1 MAQSRFI
8 RNEELKIQNESLRS
22 PSTGPNFKSSLPE
35 EDKTS
40 KFLNNFSICEQAN
53 MFFETRSSNSSE
65 SSYDGCHG
73 SFNRQR
79 TTSEMNGGELR
90 VFVSY
95 EQSRSFSTH
104 NPPIQAS
111 VLKLSCAE
119 GKSEAMNGA
128 STFLPSSANEISPMH
143 ASALQHAKQR
153 RLQSSPDNT
162 LSTGCDQLHRSTCH
176 FCRMSG
182 SLRCTRCKQVYYC
195 SVECQRKDWQMHSV
209 VCKLVK
215 HNADKV
221 EDSAKSLDEI
231 KKKENLCMNTSK
243 TEERGKKTM
252 YSDLTT
258 LELKKNMKIVG
269 TVTQFNNPSEFY
281 IQVKSPEVLSNIN
294 KLSVKLKDYNGINQG
309 EYIPAKGE
317 VSVGQYTLDQTW
329 YRVLIKEVD
338 ILKKSALVL
347 YIDYGNGENLL
358 LNRIKRLHQDI
369 AHIPP
374 CAIKCCVANVL
385 PAEEKWNAN
394 CSKAI
399 APFLIGKCCSFT
411 VIDVLVDEMPYFV
424 VDVVLADSGKHLHEI
439 LLEIGC
445 SLNSKSRSSNK
456 ENSVT
461 GSTVEKISIQEK
473 KLEHKGL
480 DHSGCQTRK
489 VILPSI
495 GDTFLGM
502 VAHIQTPGDFFCQ
515 QMGNGCKLTELQ
527 VSLGEYCD
535 TISAT
540 PDFCPAVGDL
550 CCAQFTE
557 DKQWYRASVLS
568 YISEKTALVGYVDY
582 GNIEVLP
589 LNKLRPI
596 IPKLMELPVQA
607 IKCTLA
613 GVKPASG
620 TWSTESTSVMKK
632 LVQNKVLTIRVI
644 NEKDKTF
651 VVKLTDESRTPTI
664 NVSKYLLELG
674 CVVEEATTV
683 PAVLETSTGTLQKMR
698 GQQLDKID
706 WSRVTLTA
714 KQVVNVFVCVLHNPS
729 KFYCQLLDNNGLN
742 ALEELNISLAA
753 YCQKTA
759 PNISKVTKGDVCC
772 AYFSGDGRWYRALVK
787 EASSFEAFKVLFVDY
802 GNCEEVTLDKI
813 RQITSTFM
821 KLPFQAIKCSLSGVR
836 PINKEWTAE
845 ATTTLE
851 TFTAGKKIQARVV
864 SLTRNGVEVELIDN
878 SESGPIVIS
887 EYLIKNNLALK
898 KEIVSDLNVQPG
910 ELTDSDS
917 QGCIQW
923 TTTEFPVG
931 ETVPIHVLD
940 VTNPGLFYAVPT
952 KMKVDLQRLHKLMTG
967 LADYCNSQNDS
978 SFKPKVGEPCCA
990 RFTGD
995 DTWYR
1000 AVVLEVSVSEVK
1012 VAYADYGNVEILPL
1026 SRLLPITA
1034 PYLELPFQ
1042 ILKCSIAGIMELDGK
1057 CSILAAEKL
1066 KSFLLNECVTITVK
1080 GVNKNIHIVTVKKK
1094 SGTHTMNVADE
1105 LVIENSAK
1113 DSNIE
1118 NRCVKNTKC
1127 CCMEL
1132 RKQVTK
1138 LEQIIYFL
1146 LKDRFGEEKVP
1157 EMIKLFEE
1165 AVLE

>member
-1 MAQSRFI
+1 
-8 RNEELKIQNESLRS
+8 
-22 PSTGPNFKSSLPE
+22 
-35 EDKTS
+35 
-40 KFLNNFSICEQAN
+40 
-53 MFFETRSSNSSE
+53 
-65 SSYDGCHG
+65 
-73 SFNRQR
+73 
-79 TTSEMNGGELR
+79 
-90 VFVSY
+90 
-95 EQSRSFSTH
+95 
-104 NPPIQAS
+104 
-111 VLKLSCAE
+111 
-119 GKSEAMNGA
+119 MNGA
-128 STFLPSSANEISPMH
+128 STFLPSSANEISPVH

-153 RLQSSPDNT
+153 RLQSAPDNT

-215 HNADKV
+215 HN
-221 EDSAKSLDEI
+221 
-231 KKKENLCMNTSK
+231 K
-243 TEERGKKTM
+243 TEEQGKKTV

-258 LELKKNMKIVG
+258 LEFKKNMEIVG

-294 KLSVKLKDYNGINQG
+294 KLSVKLKDYDGINQG

-347 YIDYGNGENLL
+347 YIDYGNGENLP

-385 PAEEKWNAN
+385 PTEEKWNAN

-411 VIDVLVDEMPYFV
+411 IIDVLVDEMPYFA

-456 ENSVT
+456 ENS
-461 GSTVEKISIQEK
+461 ISIQEK

-515 QMGNGCKLTELQ
+515 QMENGCKLTELQ

-613 GVKPASG
+613 GVKPASA

-674 CVVEEATTV
+674 CAVEEATTV
-683 PAVLETSTGTLQKMR
+683 PAVLETS
-698 GQQLDKID
+698 QQLDKID

-714 KQVVNVFVCVLHNPS
+714 KQVVNVFVCVLYNPS
-729 KFYCQLLDNNGLN
+729 KFYCQLLDNNESKLFVCLLDITRSLFLSYLN
-742 ALEELNISLAA
+742 L
-753 YCQKTA
+753 
-759 PNISKVTKGDVCC
+759 
-772 AYFSGDGRWYRALVK
+772 GDGRWYRALVK

-802 GNCEEVTLDKI
+802 GNYEEVTLDKI

-821 KLPFQAIKCSLSGVR
+821 KLPFQAIECSL

-864 SLTRNGVEVELIDN
+864 SLTTNGAEVELIDN

-931 ETVPIHVLD
+931 ETVPVHVLD

-952 KMKVDLQRLHKLMTG
+952 KMKDFLYV
-967 LADYCNSQNDS
+967 
-978 SFKPKVGEPCCA
+978 
-990 RFTGD
+990 GD

-1000 AVVLEVSVSEVK
+1000 AVVLEVCVSEVK
-1012 VAYADYGNVEILPL
+1012 VAYADYGNVEMLPL

-1042 ILKCSIAGIMELDGK
+1042 ILKCSIAGSK
-1057 CSILAAEKL
+1057 PA
-1066 KSFLLNECVTITVK
+1066 
-1080 GVNKNIHIVTVKKK
+1080 
-1094 SGTHTMNVADE
+1094 
-1105 LVIENSAK
+1105 
-1113 DSNIE
+1113 
-1118 NRCVKNTKC
+1118 RNTKC

-1132 RKQVTK
+1132 RKQVSFN
-1138 LEQIIYFL
+1138 LELKFSLFPNPDCLQSQCKFVLFWYFVSTFRPDL
-1146 LKDRFGEEKVP
+1146 VRP
-1157 EMIKLFEE
+1157 
-1165 AVLE
+1165 

>member
-1 MAQSRFI
+1 MAGSRKTSQVTPSEGAPAWLSGNCSDMDAHRMAQNRSI
-8 RNEELKIQNESLRS
+8 RNEEFKFQNESLKS

-40 KFLNNFSICEQAN
+40 KLPNNFSICEQAN

-95 EQSRSFSTH
+95 EPAQVIPRSFTTH
-104 NPPIQAS
+104 HPPTQAPL
-111 VLKLSCAE
+111 LKLSCAE

-128 STFLPSSANEISPMH
+128 STFLPSSANEINPVH

-153 RLQSSPDNT
+153 KLQSSPDNT
-162 LSTGCDQLHRSTCH
+162 LSTGCDQLHRSTCN
-176 FCRMSG
+176 FCRMFG
-182 SLRCTRCKQVYYC
+182 SLRCARCKQIYYC

-209 VCKLVK
+209 VCRLVK

-221 EDSAKSLDEI
+221 EDNAKSLDEI
-231 KKKENLCMNTSK
+231 KKKENLS
-243 TEERGKKTM
+243 EEQSKKTI

-294 KLSVKLKDYNGINQG
+294 KLSVKLKDYDGINQD

-317 VSVGQYTLDQTW
+317 VSVGQYTLDQ
-329 YRVLIKEVD
+329 
-338 ILKKSALVL
+338 
-347 YIDYGNGENLL
+347 
-358 LNRIKRLHQDI
+358 
-369 AHIPP
+369 
-374 CAIKCCVANVL
+374 AIKCCVANVL
-385 PAEEKWNAN
+385 PTEEKWNAN
-394 CSKAI
+394 ISQAI

-411 VIDVLVDEMPYFV
+411 VVDVLVDEMPYFA
-424 VDVVLADSGKHLHEI
+424 VDVVLADSGKNLREI

-445 SLNSKSRSSNK
+445 SLNSKSRSSAHK

-461 GSTVEKISIQEK
+461 GSTVEKISIQKK

-568 YISEKTALVGYVDY
+568 CISEKTALVGYVDY
-582 GNIEVLP
+582 GNTEVLP

-596 IPKLMELPVQA
+596 IPKFMELPVQA

-613 GVKPASG
+613 GVKPVSG
-620 TWSTESTSVMKK
+620 TWSLESTSVMKK

-664 NVSKYLLELG
+664 NVSKYLLELE
-674 CVVEEATTV
+674 CAVEEATTAS
-683 PAVLETSTGTLQKMR
+683 AVLETSIGTLQKMS

-706 WSRVTLTA
+706 WSRVTLTD
-714 KQVVNVFVCVLHNPS
+714 KQVVNVFVCVLYNPS

-753 YCQKTA
+753 YCNKTA
-759 PNISKVTKGDVCC
+759 PTISKVTKGDVCC
-772 AYFSGDGRWYRALVK
+772 AYFSGDGRWYRALVE
-787 EASSFEAFKVLFVDY
+787 EASSFETFKVLFVDY

-821 KLPFQAIKCSLSGVR
+821 KLPFQAIECSLSGVR

-845 ATTTLE
+845 ATTTLQ
-851 TFTAGKKIQARVV
+851 TFIAGKKTQARVV
-864 SLTRNGVEVELIDN
+864 SLTTNGAEVELIDN

-898 KEIVSDLNVQPG
+898 KEIVLDLNVQPG

-923 TTTEFPVG
+923 TTTEFLVGQTLPV
-931 ETVPIHVLD
+931 HVLD

-952 KMKVDLQRLHKLMTG
+952 KMKVDQQRLRKLMTG
-967 LADYCNSQNDS
+967 LVDYCNSQNDS

-995 DTWYR
+995 DNWYR
-1000 AVVLEVSVSEVK
+1000 AVVLEVCVSEVK
-1012 VAYADYGNVEILPL
+1012 VAYADYGNVEMLPL

-1057 CSILAAEKL
+1057 CSTLAAEKL
-1066 KSFLLNECVTITVK
+1066 KSFLMNECVTITVK
-1080 GVNKNIHIVTVKKK
+1080 GVNKNIHIVTVKKE

>member
-1 MAQSRFI
+1 
-8 RNEELKIQNESLRS
+8 
-22 PSTGPNFKSSLPE
+22 
-35 EDKTS
+35 
-40 KFLNNFSICEQAN
+40 
-53 MFFETRSSNSSE
+53 
-65 SSYDGCHG
+65 
-73 SFNRQR
+73 
-79 TTSEMNGGELR
+79 
-90 VFVSY
+90 
-95 EQSRSFSTH
+95 
-104 NPPIQAS
+104 
-111 VLKLSCAE
+111 
-119 GKSEAMNGA
+119 MNGA
-128 STFLPSSANEISPMH
+128 STFLPSSANEINPVH

-162 LSTGCDQLHRSTCH
+162 LSTGCEQLHRSTCH
-176 FCRMSG
+176 FCRMFG
-182 SLRCTRCKQVYYC
+182 SLRCTRCKQIYYC
-195 SVECQRKDWQMHSV
+195 SVECQRKDWQMHSA
-209 VCKLVK
+209 VCKLVQ

-221 EDSAKSLDEI
+221 EDNTKSLDEI
-231 KKKENLCMNTSK
+231 KKKENLSMNTSK
-243 TEERGKKTM
+243 TEEQGKKTV

-269 TVTQFNNPSEFY
+269 TVTQFINPSEFY
-281 IQVKSPEVLSNIN
+281 IQVKTPEVLSNIN
-294 KLSVKLKDYNGINQG
+294 KLSVKLKDYDGINQD

-347 YIDYGNGENLL
+347 YIDYGNGENIP

-374 CAIKCCVANVL
+374 CAIKCCVADVL
-385 PAEEKWNAN
+385 STEEKWNAN

-399 APFLIGKCCSFT
+399 APFLTGKCCSFT
-411 VIDVLVDEMPYFV
+411 IVDVFVDEMPYFA

-461 GSTVEKISIQEK
+461 GSTAEKISIQEK

-480 DHSGCQTRK
+480 DHSSCQTRK
-489 VILPSI
+489 VILPSV

-527 VSLGEYCD
+527 ASLGEYCN
-535 TISAT
+535 TISAP

-613 GVKPASG
+613 GVKPVSG
-620 TWSTESTSVMKK
+620 TWSIEATSVMKK
-632 LVQNKVLTIRVI
+632 LVQNKALTIRVI

-674 CVVEEATTV
+674 CAVEEAATV
-683 PAVLETSTGTLQKMR
+683 PAVLETSIGTLQKTS

-714 KQVVNVFVCVLHNPS
+714 KQVVNVFVCVLYNPS

-759 PNISKVTKGDVCC
+759 PNISKVSKGDVCC

-821 KLPFQAIKCSLSGVR
+821 KLPFQAIECSLSGVR
-836 PINKEWTAE
+836 PINKEWTAD
-845 ATTTLE
+845 ATTTLQM
-851 TFTAGKKIQARVV
+851 FTAGKKTQARVV
-864 SLTRNGVEVELIDN
+864 SLTTNGAEVELIDN

-887 EYLIKNNLALK
+887 EYLIKNNLALR
-898 KEIVSDLNVQPG
+898 KEIVLDLNVQPG
-910 ELTDSDS
+910 ELTDR
-917 QGCIQW
+917 CIQW

-931 ETVPIHVLD
+931 ETLPVHVLD

-952 KMKVDLQRLHKLMTG
+952 KMKVDQQRLHKLKTG
-967 LADYCNSQNDS
+967 LADYCTSQNDS

-995 DTWYR
+995 DNWYR
-1000 AVVLEVSVSEVK
+1000 AVVLEVCVSEVK
-1012 VAYADYGNVEILPL
+1012 VAYADYGNVEMLPL

-1057 CSILAAEKL
+1057 CSVLAAENL

-1094 SGTHTMNVADE
+1094 SGTDTMNVADE
-1105 LVIENSAK
+1105 RVIENSAK